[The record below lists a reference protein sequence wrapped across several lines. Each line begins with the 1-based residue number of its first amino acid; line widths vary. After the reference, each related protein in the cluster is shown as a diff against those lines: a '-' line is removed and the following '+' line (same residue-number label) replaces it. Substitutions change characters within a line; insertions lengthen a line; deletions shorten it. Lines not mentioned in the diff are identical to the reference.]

1 MANAFTYLFLAA
13 LVLSTATRLWLAM
26 RHARHVERHRAAV
39 PAEFAGQIGLD
50 AHQKAAD
57 YSVAKTRFN
66 NVGIA
71 VEVVLLS
78 IDHDSRDELVK
89 LLRSQNQRR
98 PVLIAVVGY
107 ENPSTLQLVLE
118 SGALAVVERPIRPF
132 GLLTN
137 LTIARSLWIERQ
149 DAARRIRKLERKLSG
164 IQKIQKAKSI
174 LMEKQ
179 GLGEEEAYQTLRR
192 QAMAKRVP
200 MEEMATAIINA
211 DELLHSRPKGA

>member
-1 MANAFTYLFLAA
+1 MAIQILRDLRGLRVQVIHPPDTEGVSLIEHLRRIGCTVEAQWPIPEAFSDAA
-13 LVLSTATRLWLAM
+13 
-26 RHARHVERHRAAV
+26 
-39 PAEFAGQIGLD
+39 
-50 AHQKAAD
+50 
-57 YSVAKTRFN
+57 
-66 NVGIA
+66 
-71 VEVVLLS
+71 EVVLLS
-78 IDHDSRDELVK
+78 IDHDSRDEIAK
-89 LLRSQNQRR
+89 LLRSQNERR

-179 GLGEEEAYQTLRR
+179 GLSEEEAYQTLRR

-211 DELLHSRPKGA
+211 DELLRSRPKGA

>member
-1 MANAFTYLFLAA
+1 VAIQILRDLRGLRVQVIHPPDTEGVSLIEHLRRIGCTVEPQWPIPEAF
-13 LVLSTATRLWLAM
+13 S
-26 RHARHVERHRAAV
+26 
-39 PAEFAGQIGLD
+39 D
-50 AHQKAAD
+50 
-57 YSVAKTRFN
+57 
-66 NVGIA
+66 A

-78 IDHDSRDELVK
+78 IDHDSRDEIVK
-89 LLRSQNQRR
+89 LLRSQNERR

-137 LTIARSLWIERQ
+137 LTIARSLWMERQ

>member
-1 MANAFTYLFLAA
+1 VAIQILRDLRGLRVQVIHPPDTEGVSLIEHLRRIGCTVEA
-13 LVLSTATRLWLAM
+13 LWPIPEVFS
-26 RHARHVERHRAAV
+26 
-39 PAEFAGQIGLD
+39 D
-50 AHQKAAD
+50 
-57 YSVAKTRFN
+57 
-66 NVGIA
+66 A

-78 IDHDSRDELVK
+78 IDHDSRDEIAK
-89 LLRSQNQRR
+89 LLRSQNERR